1 MDARI
6 TTPPDTAH
14 AKIGELYR
22 YWLRMSPGDGKLPG
36 RRHVDPIDIPALL
49 ANIWLLDVVGHPV
62 RFRFRLI
69 GDAARRLGIAA
80 KRGEFVDK
88 YNAEND
94 APVQDMHFAVSERLP
109 VWFRGRAYFPMDA
122 QIGELERLILPLAAD
137 GSAVDMLLGLTVFYR
152 LDGREA

>member
-1 MDARI
+1 MDARV
-6 TTPPDTAH
+6 TAPPEAAH
-14 AKIGELYR
+14 AKIAELYR
-22 YWLRMSPGDGKLPG
+22 YWRSIAPGDGLLPG
-36 RRHVDPIDIPALL
+36 RRHLDPIDIPALL
-49 ANIWLLDVVGHPV
+49 ANVWLLDVVGHPP

-69 GDAARRLGIAA
+69 GDAPRRLGIAA

-88 YNAEND
+88 YNAESD
-94 APVQDMHFAVSERLP
+94 APVQDMHFAVRERSP

-137 GSAVDMLLGLTVFYR
+137 GSLVDMLLGITMFYR